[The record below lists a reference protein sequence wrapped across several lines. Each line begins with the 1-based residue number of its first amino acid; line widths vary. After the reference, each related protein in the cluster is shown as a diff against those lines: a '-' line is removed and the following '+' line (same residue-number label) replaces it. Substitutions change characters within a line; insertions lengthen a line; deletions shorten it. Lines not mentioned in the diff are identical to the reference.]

1 MPKVS
6 VVMGA
11 YNIGALAVFDRSM
24 QSILDQTMT
33 DFEII
38 ICDDG
43 STDDTYARLTAY
55 AEYDERIRLIRQE
68 RNAGLAV
75 ALNRCIGEAAGEYI
89 CRHDADDISVADRF
103 EKQLR
108 FLHDWPNIGFVGSNV
123 LLYDGDGRWGRRVF
137 PEFPEKK
144 DFLFTMPYVHGAL
157 MFRREVLV
165 EAGGYRTDKGAYR
178 VEDYE
183 LLMRLYARG
192 VRGANIQ
199 EYLYEFLEDDASFRR
214 RKYRYRINEARVR
227 RKGFSDLGLMPG
239 AVPYVIKP
247 LVVGLLPKRWLDR
260 LRRGRTLQRDT
271 AKR

>member
-24 QSILDQTMT
+24 RSILDQTMT
-33 DFEII
+33 DLEVI

-43 STDDTYARLTAY
+43 STDDTYTRLRTY
-55 AEYDERIRLIRQE
+55 AECDKRIRLIRQE

-75 ALNRCIGEAAGEYI
+75 ALNRCIAEASGTYI
-89 CRHDADDISVADRF
+89 CRHDADDISVVDRL

-108 FLHDWPNIGFVGSNV
+108 FLHDWPDIGFVGSNV
-123 LLYDGDGRWGRRVF
+123 LLYDGDRRWGRRIF

-165 EAGGYRTDKGAYR
+165 DSGGYRTDKIAYR

-183 LLMRLYARG
+183 LLMRLYAHG

-199 EYLYEFLEDDASFRR
+199 EYLYEFLENDDSYRR

-227 RKGFSDLGLMPG
+227 CQGFSALELMPG
-239 AVPYVIKP
+239 AVPYVVKP
-247 LVVGLLPKRWLDR
+247 LIVGLLPKWWLNR
-260 LRRGRTLQRDT
+260 LREGRTLQRDT
-271 AKR
+271 AER